1 MKNIRSY
8 IYKLSASDLVIIS
21 FYLFLS
27 VMNIIFHSKVEYWF
41 EFLVYNTALIFSI
54 FFIANKNDDSNSVF
68 WEQLHYWYVVPLIF
82 LTFKEIYFMIH
93 PIRGVDYDNALI
105 AIDRFLFGTDPTYAL
120 FKIANPYLTELLQ
133 IAYATFFFLPIILAV
148 DLILN
153 NRKEE
158 LNFEIFA
165 IIYGFMLSYIGYF
178 LFPAVG
184 PRFTLHNF
192 ALTDKELPGLLL
204 TPYLRSIV
212 NAGESITRGA
222 VNPIALVQRDAFPS
236 GHTQMTLIVMYLS
249 VKFKTKSRYFFLVDG
264 TLLIFATVY
273 LRYHY
278 VADLLGGL
286 IFMIFTM
293 TSGIKLY
300 NWWMK
305 KTNRKLFEY

>member
-1 MKNIRSY
+1 
-8 IYKLSASDLVIIS
+8 
-21 FYLFLS
+21 
-27 VMNIIFHSKVEYWF
+27 
-41 EFLVYNTALIFSI
+41 
-54 FFIANKNDDSNSVF
+54 
-68 WEQLHYWYVVPLIF
+68 
-82 LTFKEIYFMIH
+82 MIH
-93 PIRGVDYDNALI
+93 PIREIDYDKLLI
-105 AIDRFLFGTDPTYAL
+105 KIDQFIFGANPTYAL

-133 IAYATFFFLPIILAV
+133 IAYATFFFLPIVLAI

-165 IIYGFMLSYIGYF
+165 VIYGFMLSYIGYF
-178 LFPAVG
+178 LFPAIG

-192 ALTDKELPGLLL
+192 ALTNKELPGLFL
-204 TPYLRSIV
+204 TPYLRDIV
-212 NAGESITRGA
+212 NAGESIPKGV
-222 VNPIALVQRDAFPS
+222 VNPIAFVQRDAFPS

-278 VADLLGGL
+278 VADLIGGA

-293 TSGIKLY
+293 LTGIKLY

-305 KTNRKLFEY
+305 KTNGKIFEY